1 MKILDMKDKD
11 KENKSRVLKSIKNL
25 GNNINVLKYNQTL
38 DNLYMVDQKA
48 NVRIFKRINRKLL
61 RPLE

>member
-1 MKILDMKDKD
+1 MKDKD

-48 NVRIFKRINRKLL
+48 NVRVFKKINRKLF